1 MIRGFGPFLLS
12 GVSMFKRWIYSATK
26 APKIINDSDFEE
38 LYHLGW
44 RDTPAA
50 FLKLETL
57 GIEKDDTEKAQQA
70 LDMVQG
76 VVDSLNGQL
85 NFNSMKKKAL
95 TEHAKE
101 HFNVELDQLKSLK
114 VLRKQVNSLYDNSST
129 NS

>member
-1 MIRGFGPFLLS
+1 MIGASAPFFLS
-12 GVSMFKRWIYSATK
+12 GVSMFKRWVYHDTK

-44 RDTPAA
+44 RDSPAA

-57 GIEKDDTEKAQQA
+57 GIEKDETEKAQQA

-95 TEHAKE
+95 AEHAKD
-101 HFNVELDQLKSLK
+101 HFNIELDQSKGLK
-114 VLRKQVNSLYDNSST
+114 VLRKQVESLYDNSTADS
-129 NS
+129 

>member
-1 MIRGFGPFLLS
+1 
-12 GVSMFKRWIYSATK
+12 MFKRWIYSATK

-114 VLRKQVNSLYDNSST
+114 VLRKQVNSLYDNSTTDS
-129 NS
+129 